1 MARCRTGALAVGAQT
16 SARNRAHLL
25 NCQRFARRSPQCYF
39 KEDRTRSS
47 REHNL
52 HRASEPSVKN
62 SQAQTIIQNRTHM
75 SIPRPNGAPGAYFA
89 ALGVTNEVTRQVMAA
104 ALSKGGDNCDLYF
117 EHASSTSVLLTDGK
131 VNQASTQVSLGMG
144 VRVRIGDQVGYAY
157 SEDLSP
163 SALKAAAL
171 TAAGIAN
178 ASAPRDV
185 ATPVAMSLP
194 NHYPVVQPWD
204 DVDIGHRVKMVREW
218 EQAAFARDERQGYSP
233 TPPGGHDCPA
243 RRSTD

>member
-1 MARCRTGALAVGAQT
+1 
-16 SARNRAHLL
+16 
-25 NCQRFARRSPQCYF
+25 
-39 KEDRTRSS
+39 
-47 REHNL
+47 
-52 HRASEPSVKN
+52 
-62 SQAQTIIQNRTHM
+62 M

-117 EHASSTSVLLTDGK
+117 EHSSSTSVLLTDGK
-131 VNQASTQVSLGMG
+131 INQASTHVSLGMG

-178 ASAPRDV
+178 ASVPQDV

-218 EQAAFARDERQGYSP
+218 EQAAFARDERIKRVEVSLSDAAKVVNVCQSSS
-233 TPPGGHDCPA
+233 A
-243 RRSTD
+243 